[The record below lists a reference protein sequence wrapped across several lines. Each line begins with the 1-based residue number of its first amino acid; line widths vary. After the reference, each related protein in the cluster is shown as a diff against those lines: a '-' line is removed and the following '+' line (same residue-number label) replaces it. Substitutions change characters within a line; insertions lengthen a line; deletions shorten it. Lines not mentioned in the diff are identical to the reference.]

1 MLEMFFA
8 SLDDDTM
15 EILINVYESQD
26 DEKLEEILRSM
37 SMDIPKKEL
46 MEAMKVLVE
55 MKQMM
60 E

>member
-15 EILINVYESQD
+15 ERLINVYESQD
-26 DEKLEEILRSM
+26 DEKLEEILRSK

>member
-15 EILINVYESQD
+15 ERLINAYESQD
-26 DEKLEEILRSM
+26 DEQLEEILRSK

>member
-15 EILINVYESQD
+15 ERLINVYESQD